1 MALRLG
7 STYKQVL
14 ITAVILFMVSEHVPE
29 KSCLLQLARARAGS
43 VMHQLPLFP
52 E

>member
-14 ITAVILFMVSEHVPE
+14 ITAVILFMVSEHVSE
-29 KSCLLQLARARAGS
+29 QSCLLQLAKARAGS
-43 VMHQLPLFP
+43 VIHQLPLFP